1 MDRRAR
7 ALGGSLAALLVATC
21 VVNAVDRF
29 GGTADP
35 GELAESV
42 PATPEIGLSFEPNIG
57 QAPNGIRFVAQ
68 APGSWFGFSPR
79 SVTLGRPSP
88 EGPAP
93 RLTFL
98 GATQDVSPMGRHR
111 LQGVTNYLIGNDPD
125 AWQTNVPR
133 FGAIDYPELYRGIDL
148 SFYGSPVGQLEFDL
162 IVEPGVDPA
171 AIHLGVA
178 GAFPALGPD
187 GALRIA
193 SDPSIRLSRPQAFQT
208 VDGIR
213 HVVEAAFA
221 LDGREMS
228 FDLGSYDPRFA
239 LVIDPVV
246 AYSTYLGGSGRD
258 DVIYTAQGSDGT
270 FYLTGA
276 TDSTDF
282 PVTRG
287 GLQSNLAGIADAFV
301 TKLDPTGSEIV
312 YSTYLGGRKL
322 DVAIGIDVD
331 EDGAAYVVGF
341 TASRRFPTTPG
352 AVQRR
357 IGGGPA
363 DAFVTKLDPT
373 GSEIVYSTFL
383 GGDGNDIAFIAPVDA
398 DGSLYV
404 EGWTGSKDFPTTDGA
419 FQERYGGG
427 PYDAFSTELD
437 ASGSSL
443 VYSTFIG
450 GSGDDGGWDGD
461 LDAAGRIHLTGST
474 DSRDFPVTP
483 GAFQPRYGGG
493 RTDAFVLVLDAS
505 GTDLV
510 SSTYVGGKRYEEVT
524 DLTVDEEF
532 NTYVPGTTTS
542 KDFPTTPSALQTES
556 AGGKHDGYLVQLNL
570 EGTTL
575 VYGTYIGGTGDD
587 VAGAV
592 RVSHDGIAVMSG
604 VTSSRDFPVTPDAIQ
619 ATFAGGP
626 DDAFAMWLEL
636 DTSTVSFATYLGGA
650 KSDGSSGAGLALD
663 ESGTVTIPGYTNS
676 RDFPTTSGVVQQRFG
691 GTSDVFVVRM
701 SP

>member
-1 MDRRAR
+1 VDRRLR
-7 ALGGSLAALLVATC
+7 ALGGSLVAVIVATS
-21 VVNAVDRF
+21 VVGAVVRF
-29 GGTADP
+29 GGAAAS
-35 GELAESV
+35 GERVRWA
-42 PATPEIGLSFEPNIG
+42 PATPKIGLSFEPNIG
-57 QAPNGIRFVAQ
+57 QAPQGIRFVAQ
-68 APGSWFGFSPR
+68 TPNSWFGFSAR
-79 SVTLGRPSP
+79 SVTLGHPSP
-88 EGPAP
+88 QDPAP
-93 RLTFL
+93 RLTFF
-98 GATQDVSPMGRHR
+98 GARQDVSPIGRHR
-111 LQGVTNYLIGNDPD
+111 LPGVTNYLMGDDPL

-133 FGAIDYPELYRGIDL
+133 FDRIDYLDIYRGIDL
-148 SFYGSPVGQLEFDL
+148 SFYGSSASQLEFDL
-162 IVEPGVDPA
+162 VVEPGVDPA
-171 AIHLGVA
+171 AIRLGVA
-178 GAFPALGPD
+178 GAIPALGPD
-187 GALRIA
+187 GDLRIA
-193 SDPSIRLSRPQAFQT
+193 SDRPIRLSRPQAFQT
-208 VDGIR
+208 IDGIR
-213 HVVEAAFA
+213 RAVAVAFA
-221 LDGREMS
+221 LDGRKVN
-228 FDLGSYDPRFA
+228 FNLGSYDARFA

-246 AYSTYLGGSGRD
+246 EYSTYLGGSGRE
-258 DVIYTAQGSDGT
+258 DVIYTAQGSDGS

-287 GLQSNLAGIADAFV
+287 GLQNDLAGVADAFV
-301 TKLDPTGSEIV
+301 TKLDSTGTEIV

-331 EDGAAYVVGF
+331 GEGAAYVVGF

-363 DAFVTKLDPT
+363 DAFVTKLDPS

-383 GGDGNDIAFIAPVDA
+383 GGDGDDVAFIAPVDA

-404 EGWTGSKDFPTTDGA
+404 EGWTGSKNFPTTDGA

-427 PYDAFSTELD
+427 PYDAFSTKLD

-443 VYSTFIG
+443 VYSTFVG

-461 LDAAGRIHLTGST
+461 LDTAGRIHLTGGT

-483 GAFQPRYGGG
+483 GAYQPRYGGG
-493 RTDAFVLVLDAS
+493 RTDAFVLVLDES

-524 DLTVDEEF
+524 DLTVDEQA

-542 KDFPTTPSALQTES
+542 KDFPTTPLALQTES

-587 VAGAV
+587 VTGAV

-604 VTSSRDFPVTPDAIQ
+604 VTTSPDFPVTPDAMQ

-636 DTSTVSFATYLGGA
+636 NTSTVSYATYLGGA

-663 ESGTVTIPGYTNS
+663 DSGTVTIPGYTNS
-676 RDFPTTSGVVQQRFG
+676 RDFPTTPGVVQRRFG
-691 GTSDVFVVRM
+691 GMSDVFVVRM